1 MSNQRREF
9 LKTAM
14 AGVAALSALSALRA
28 GSGYANTGSKPNIL
42 FITIDDLNSWIM
54 GEQRHPLVQCN
65 NIDKLMSRS
74 VNFTNAHCAAPVCA
88 SSRAALMSGVAPHVS
103 GLYTNAQSITSGKR
117 TSNAHEVIKDVVHLP
132 QLFKSNG
139 YLNMGAGKIYHRWV
153 SDEADHAKHYHSFM
167 PELIISKE
175 VKAHGRGYAADKFYP
190 FPINNPI
197 VDTLGHKVGQSLVAG
212 PVDRETNMFDKKM
225 PDELVA
231 DWLVEHLDSHQSDTP
246 FFMAGGFLR
255 PHVPF
260 TAPQEYFDA
269 IDIDKIQLPTVDDM
283 TDIPDYGKAMA
294 LGFIP
299 GGDHNA
305 VKELGEDYWKELIQG
320 YLASIAFVDDQVGRV
335 LDALE
340 ASGKADNTWI
350 FLTSDHGQN
359 FGEKENWRKMCLW
372 DESTRTPLIICPPGG
387 LKEARDCSEAVSLL
401 DIYPTLCDIIDAKQH
416 SKVFGTSLMP
426 QIINPYK
433 QRDEPVIVSWHYKN
447 YAVRATRWKLIQYR
461 DGSEELYD
469 FETDRLERNNLID
482 KPQFKMIADKL
493 RAHIPKSPSL
503 PVGMT
508 KWTGDRLD
516 TIVGELRGAI

>member
-1 MSNQRREF
+1 MSNQRRQF
-9 LKTAM
+9 LKSAM
-14 AGVAALSALSALRA
+14 AGVAALSTAGFGKGHAASAK
-28 GSGYANTGSKPNIL
+28 KPNIL
-42 FITIDDLNSWIM
+42 FITIDDLNSWIT
-54 GEQRHPLVQCN
+54 GKQRHPLVQCK

-74 VNFTNAHCAAPVCA
+74 VNFTNAHCAAP
-88 SSRAALMSGVAPHVS
+88 G
-103 GLYTNAQSITSGKR
+103 
-117 TSNAHEVIKDVVHLP
+117 
-132 QLFKSNG
+132 
-139 YLNMGAGKIYHRWV
+139 
-153 SDEADHAKHYHSFM
+153 FM
-167 PELIISKE
+167 PELVISKE
-175 VKAHGRGYAADKFYP
+175 VKAHGRGYAAEKFYP
-190 FPINNPI
+190 FPVKNPI

-231 DWLVEHLDSHQSDTP
+231 DWLVEHLENHQSNTP

-269 IDIDKIQLPTVDDM
+269 IDINKIQLPTVDDM

-335 LDALE
+335 LNALE

-372 DESTRTPLIICPPGG
+372 DESTRTPLIICPP
-387 LKEARDCSEAVSLL
+387 
-401 DIYPTLCDIIDAKQH
+401 
-416 SKVFGTSLMP
+416 
-426 QIINPYK
+426 
-433 QRDEPVIVSWHYKN
+433 
-447 YAVRATRWKLIQYR
+447 
-461 DGSEELYD
+461 
-469 FETDRLERNNLID
+469 DRLERNNLID
-482 KPQFKMIADKL
+482 KPQFKMIAAKL
-493 RAHIPKSPSL
+493 RVHIPKSPSL

-516 TIVGELRGAI
+516 TIVGELRSAI